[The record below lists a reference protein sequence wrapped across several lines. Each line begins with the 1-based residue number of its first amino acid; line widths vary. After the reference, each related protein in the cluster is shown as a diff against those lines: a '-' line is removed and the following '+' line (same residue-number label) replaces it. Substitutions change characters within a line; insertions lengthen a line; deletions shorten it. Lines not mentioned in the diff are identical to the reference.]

1 MKAIFLIRQ
10 LMERYIENV
19 LHIVVLDLEQVYDR
33 FLRRVLQ
40 WVLEKK
46 KVFKYVAVIKDI

>member
-10 LMERYIENV
+10 LTERYIENV
-19 LHIVVLDLEQVYDR
+19 LHIVFLDLEQAYDR